1 MHNFWET
8 QLSCHEYGSYEYI
21 QLEILFQI
29 NYIFNGR
36 MKIKSSL
43 VGYDSDCEKRN
54 YEASLELGT
63 KHTGKL
69 STFFFLYTILL
80 GTRFTST
87 TAFDSRRPFLNKLS
101 FHIFFPIYFLPFL
114 FSVSTFPSPHRVLSV
129 P

>member
-1 MHNFWET
+1 MGMHNFWET

-69 STFFFLYTILL
+69 STFFFSLHNF
-80 GTRFTST
+80 TR
-87 TAFDSRRPFLNKLS
+87 N
-101 FHIFFPIYFLPFL
+101 
-114 FSVSTFPSPHRVLSV
+114 
-129 P
+129 